1 MKIALS
7 QMDITWLDIRAN
19 TTKISNHIEQADASG
34 AGAIVFPEMAL
45 TGFCMDPARAAI
57 DPVSPEMRALTLATR
72 GKRILV
78 MAGAAVRQNGL
89 SYNMFLFIQGGEIVA
104 GYSKINLFPPTG
116 EDRCYTPG
124 GDLIVV
130 DYGGIRIAPLVCFDM
145 RFPQLFCA
153 LQAVDTDIFVVMA
166 SWPAAEARQWQ
177 TLLSARAVD
186 TQAYLIG
193 VNRIGSGGGMEFCG
207 QSMAVSPGGK
217 PLFEYTTDERL
228 IFVDIDPSRSARL
241 REDFPVFKKSV
252 TGFSMQPRVISLR
265 A

>member
-104 GYSKINLFPPTG
+104 RGG
-116 EDRCYTPG
+116 EALGVSHAVVGFLTVKARDRRAPRE
-124 GDLIVV
+124 V
-130 DYGGIRIAPLVCFDM
+130 D
-145 RFPQLFCA
+145 
-153 LQAVDTDIFVVMA
+153 
-166 SWPAAEARQWQ
+166 
-177 TLLSARAVD
+177 
-186 TQAYLIG
+186 
-193 VNRIGSGGGMEFCG
+193 
-207 QSMAVSPGGK
+207 
-217 PLFEYTTDERL
+217 
-228 IFVDIDPSRSARL
+228 
-241 REDFPVFKKSV
+241 
-252 TGFSMQPRVISLR
+252 
-265 A
+265 